1 MYDEELSVPGTYEDN
16 EDDAGTGS
24 ASVNWES
31 DENPFY
37 GRFKGLQSTVQKE
50 VEARRQLE
58 SRLSQTEAMLMQ
70 AALADLPEEERA
82 YRMQAWMQQQQAVAR
97 EQMLAAREQDV
108 EQASKMAYAQI
119 TSQQYGVPVQKL
131 LRFSNPDDMVTYAK
145 DVFEERQ
152 KARKQ
157 GQKENRD
164 PNADRF
170 EGGTT
175 TSKRPKEK
183 FKSIE
188 EAAAFVA
195 SLPDPRGR

>member
-1 MYDEELSVPGTYEDN
+1 MYDEELSVPDTFSDEEVGTES
-16 EDDAGTGS
+16 T
-24 ASVNWES
+24 SVNWES
-31 DENPFY
+31 EENPFY
-37 GRFKGLQSTVQKE
+37 GRFKGVQGSLQKE
-50 VEARRQLE
+50 VETRRQLE

-82 YRMQAWMQQQQAVAR
+82 YKMQSWMQHQQTATR

-119 TSQQYGVPVQKL
+119 TSQQYGVPMNKL
-131 LRFSNPDDMVTYAK
+131 IRFSNPDDMVTYAK

-157 GQKENRD
+157 GQKESRD

-170 EGGTT
+170 EGGNT

-183 FKSIE
+183 FKTLE